1 MSERAG
7 MAIGRALGFVAVQ
20 CATGPFVGSAG
31 LRSQQC
37 KPRRQPQRR
46 AASMSMQQTKKV
58 TSAAAE
64 TLLSEFREASAT
76 PLPLLRQVAEAMV
89 EEMTM
94 GLRSEGGSDQLKML
108 PTFVEN
114 LPTGCV
120 IGVAASPADFC
131 TL

>member
-1 MSERAG
+1 
-7 MAIGRALGFVAVQ
+7 MAIGRALGCVAVQ

-37 KPRRQPQRR
+37 KAQRQPQRR
-46 AASMSMQQTKKV
+46 ATSMSMQQTKKV
-58 TSAAAE
+58 TSSAAE
-64 TLLSEFREASAT
+64 ILLSEFREACAT

-89 EEMTM
+89 QEMKA
-94 GLRSEGGSDQLKML
+94 GLLSEGGSEQLKML

-120 IGVAASPADFC
+120 YLGC
-131 TL
+131 RLLR